1 MSFNTNKCILN
12 LAKAENILNKEQT
25 KLGIKQW
32 LLRTEGTKGM
42 ASNTTFKCSVHKNIL
57 LMTSE
62 IV

>member
-57 LMTSE
+57 
-62 IV
+62 